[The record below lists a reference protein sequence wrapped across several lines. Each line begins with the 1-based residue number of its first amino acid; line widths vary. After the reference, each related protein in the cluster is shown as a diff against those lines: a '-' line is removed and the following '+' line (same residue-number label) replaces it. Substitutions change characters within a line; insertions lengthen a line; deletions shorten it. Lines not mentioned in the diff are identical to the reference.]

1 MEHDDRIAASVR
13 EAVRSLED
21 VVANRPTPPPGAG
34 RNPRP
39 SWRVMAGIVVA
50 VGLAAGAV
58 SAWLVERSDDE
69 PTRSEVRVGGPAGG
83 AEPEPSW
90 EQVPLGGI
98 AAREGASLVLLDRR
112 TVAIVGGRVPDD
124 AGRLLVDIIDVT
136 TGEVT
141 SLAPLAVGNPIVAGS
156 IVEGDQV
163 TLLLESREV
172 VTFPKDGDGAASMAA
187 SPSGAGPPL
196 TSEAQASSGGA
207 LVDLS
212 VPARWDAAAGSWQ
225 PLPSLPTD
233 DSGYERR
240 PAVAPDGTIVV
251 AGFQAPTLVYAQGTN
266 AWRELPPPPLPA
278 DAEFIG
284 QPVLAAGGGR
294 IALVDE
300 QGNAAVLALA
310 DGGWAPLEV
319 PDDPGFVEGC
329 ELHGVSTATAAVI
342 DRCGDVLIV
351 DRRGRVAHVDKP
363 VTPAQHD
370 LVSDGRHAVLLA
382 WDVGALSLW
391 RRAV

>member
-13 EAVRSLED
+13 EAVRSLEH

-39 SWRVMAGIVVA
+39 SWRVTAGIVVA
-50 VGLAAGAV
+50 VGLATGAA
-58 SAWLVERSDDE
+58 SAWLVERSNDE
-69 PTRSEVRVGGPAGG
+69 PTRSEVRVGEPAGG
-83 AEPEPSW
+83 AEREPSW
-90 EQVPLGGI
+90 DQVPLGGI

-124 AGRLLVDIIDVT
+124 PGRLLVDIVDVT

-156 IVEGDQV
+156 IVENDQV
-163 TLLLESREV
+163 ILMLESREV
-172 VTFPKDGDGAASMAA
+172 VTFPRDGDGAARMAA

-196 TSEAQASSGGA
+196 TSEAQAPSGGA

-240 PAVAPDGTIVV
+240 SAVAPDGTIVV
-251 AGFQAPTLVYAQGTN
+251 AGFQAPTLIYAPGSN

-278 DAEFIG
+278 GAEFIG
-284 QPVLAAGGGR
+284 QPVLAAGGAQ

-300 QGNAAVLALA
+300 QANAAVWSLA
-310 DGGWAPLEV
+310 DGGWAALDV

-329 ELHGVSTATAAVI
+329 ELHGASTATVAVL
-342 DRCGDVLIV
+342 DRCGDVLVV
-351 DRRGRVAHVDKP
+351 DGKGRVEQLDKP

-370 LVSDGRHAVLLA
+370 LVSDGRHVVLLA
-382 WDVGALSLW
+382 WEDGALSLW
-391 RRAV
+391 RRAI